1 MRILMTLL
9 TGNKEKNF
17 TGNFH
22 CPCWSANLEVN
33 EKRELEMHINDGG
46 PIAQRE

>member
-1 MRILMTLL
+1 MTLP
-9 TGNKEKNF
+9 TGNKERNF

-33 EKRELEMHINDGG
+33 EKKKKRELEMHINDGG
-46 PIAQRE
+46 PRAQQD